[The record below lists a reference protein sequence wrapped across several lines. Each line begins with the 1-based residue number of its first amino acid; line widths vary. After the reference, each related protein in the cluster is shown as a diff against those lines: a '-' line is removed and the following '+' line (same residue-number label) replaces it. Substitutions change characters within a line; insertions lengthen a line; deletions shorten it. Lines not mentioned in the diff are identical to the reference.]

1 MFWRTRLRQ
10 VATGCKGEAVD
21 PTLLTSKIAKNARK
35 MGRKNGEL
43 EKWLDLFEIFVG
55 LFHVI
60 PIFWLKNEILEARCL
75 VLKVSPIFCSI
86 FQWGGSGKIKR
97 LMFKLNLGSPK
108 ACLKPIFQHE
118 P

>member
-1 MFWRTRLRQ
+1 
-10 VATGCKGEAVD
+10 
-21 PTLLTSKIAKNARK
+21 

-60 PIFWLKNEILEARCL
+60 PICWLKNEIWEARCL

-86 FQWGGSGKIKR
+86 FQWGGSGKKKR
-97 LMFKLNLGSPK
+97 LMFKLNLGSPQSM
-108 ACLKPIFQHE
+108 P
-118 P
+118 